1 MKRPIPLLALLL
13 VLAPSP
19 AHSFCGFYVAAGDA
33 KLYNHASQVVLARD
47 GDRTVITMA
56 SDYKGDA
63 KDFALV
69 VPVPTVI
76 QKDQVHIGDITLV
89 QRIDGWSAPRLVEY
103 NDPPPC
109 QVPSSVN
116 ELRVRA
122 GRGGEVK
129 FQFDGVEV
137 ERPAV
142 RIEARFTVGEYDI
155 VVLSADQ
162 SHALLAWLRDN
173 GYRVPGSAAKVVGA
187 YLKQGMK
194 FFVARVNLKEQQKL
208 GFASLRP
215 IQIAYESPKFMLPIR
230 LGMTNGDGAQ
240 DLLVYTLTR
249 TGRVECTNF
258 RTVKLPTDVDVP
270 EFAKTRFAD
279 FYRAL
284 FDQQSRKEGIGVVF
298 TEYAWDMGWCD
309 PCASPP
315 LSPDEQRK
323 LGAFW
328 LDASGMSPASTFCT
342 RLHVRY
348 DAAHFPEDLVFQQTP
363 DRVNWQA
370 RYVLH
375 HPWQGSLDCPG
386 GEAYRAQLR
395 ERRRNEAENLQ
406 RLTGWS
412 AADIKRQ
419 MAVSDD
425 WSKPIESMTWYQRL
439 WQTVDQSGASR

>member
-1 MKRPIPLLALLL
+1 MKRSMPLLALLL

-63 KDFALV
+63 KDFALI

-109 QVPSSVN
+109 QMADHMLYAPQALS
-116 ELRVRA
+116 VRA
-122 GRGGEVK
+122 GVAREMAFK
-129 FQFDGVEV
+129 TD
-137 ERPAV
+137 AV

-155 VVLSADQ
+155 LVLSADQ
-162 SHALLAWLRDN
+162 SHALLAWLRDH
-173 GYRVPGSAAKVVGA
+173 GYRVPSSAANVVGA

-208 GFASLRP
+208 GFVSLRP

-230 LGMTNGDGAQ
+230 LGMANAEGTQ
-240 DLLVYTLTR
+240 DLLIYTLTR
-249 TGRVECTNF
+249 NGRVECTNF

-270 EFAKTRFAD
+270 EFVKNRFAD
-279 FYRAL
+279 FYRSL
-284 FDQQSRKEGIGVVF
+284 FDQQSREEGIGVVF

-315 LSPDEQRK
+315 LSVDEQRK

-328 LDASGMSPASTFCT
+328 LDANAPAQTFCT

-363 DRVNWQA
+363 DRANWQA

-375 HPWQGSLDCPG
+375 HPWQGNLDCPG
-386 GEAYRAQLR
+386 GEAYRTELHA
-395 ERRRNEAENLQ
+395 RRKREAENLE

-412 AADIKRQ
+412 AAEIKRQ
-419 MAVSDD
+419 MAVSPD
-425 WSKPIESMTWYQRL
+425 WSKPVESMTWYQRL
-439 WQTVDQSGASR
+439 WQSVDGQSAR